1 MAMDS
6 MSRPGPRDERDQK
19 IDKRK
24 GIAWSILLHALLFL
38 IALLPLMTYP
48 VPPPGQEGVLVSFG
62 SEETGSGEDSGEL
75 PSESLAEP
83 NINAIESS
91 VEPTASQSTMEQIR
105 TSDLPEEVGI
115 LSDLPKPEAKAK
127 VEVGKPKSAV
137 EVKPSQVETKVNTP
151 SEVEQY
157 NQSKSQFG
165 DLFGKGKGN
174 TTDSGNQ
181 GQEEGDP
188 TAKALA
194 GVSSGIGLI
203 GGGLSGRGLSY
214 QPQIKDKSQKTGKIV
229 VKVCVDAEG
238 KVISAEYTQLG
249 STSTDLEL
257 KKIAVQSALQFKF
270 TSSNVDRQC
279 GTISIDFKLK

>member
-1 MAMDS
+1 MDS
-6 MSRPGPRDERDQK
+6 MSQPGPKDVHDQK
-19 IDKRK
+19 KDKNK
-24 GIAWSILLHALLFL
+24 GIAWSILLHAILFL

-62 SEETGSGEDSGEL
+62 SDESGSGDNPAEAAPEL
-75 PSESLAEP
+75 LAEASP
-83 NINAIESS
+83 NPIETVPAPSNTPQAI
-91 VEPTASQSTMEQIR
+91 VEQTRS
-105 TSDLPEEVGI
+105 SDLPEEI
-115 LSDLPKPEAKAK
+115 SIPLESKKPEKKAREEVAK
-127 VEVGKPKSAV
+127 P
-137 EVKPSQVETKVNTP
+137 QTP
-151 SEVEQY
+151 SENKSSQAEAKVSKPSESEQY

-174 TTDSGNQ
+174 ATEAGSQ

-188 TAKALA
+188 TAKALS

-214 QPQIKDKSQKTGKIV
+214 QPQIKDNSQKTGKIV

-238 KVISAEYTQLG
+238 KVISAEYTQRG
-249 STSTDLEL
+249 STSTDHEL
-257 KKIAVQSALQFKF
+257 KQIAEQSALQFRF